1 MKRREFLGYSALGAL
16 VLSTAGTMGYA
27 LSRQL
32 PHSTPPVGLAPTP
45 LGGEPLQ
52 PLPRIANL
60 SETAGRFRS
69 ALTPAPHA
77 VPLGDEFEARL
88 WLYNGKVA
96 PLIEVREGD
105 ELDITLF
112 NELAQETT
120 LHWHGVAVPKA
131 QDGAPWDAV
140 APHPDRGGGDPG
152 PASGAIR
159 GRAPP

>member
-60 SETAGRFRS
+60 SETAGRFRG
-69 ALTPAPHA
+69 ALTPAPPMRCRSA
-77 VPLGDEFEARL
+77 MSSRPDCGSTTAR
-88 WLYNGKVA
+88 W
-96 PLIEVREGD
+96 R
-105 ELDITLF
+105 
-112 NELAQETT
+112 
-120 LHWHGVAVPKA
+120 
-131 QDGAPWDAV
+131 
-140 APHPDRGGGDPG
+140 R
-152 PASGAIR
+152 
-159 GRAPP
+159 